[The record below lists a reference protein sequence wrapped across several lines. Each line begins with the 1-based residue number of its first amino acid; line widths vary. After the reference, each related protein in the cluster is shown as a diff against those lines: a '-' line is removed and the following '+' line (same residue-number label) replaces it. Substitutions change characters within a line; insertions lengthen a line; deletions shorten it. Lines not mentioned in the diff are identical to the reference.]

1 MTRRAPAY
9 QVLLVLLLS
18 VNFGILFFD
27 RNALNFLMPFVQPEL
42 KLTFTQV
49 GLLSSA
55 LSLTWAG
62 SGILI
67 GRWSDRVGRKKVFI
81 VAAGVVFSLC
91 SFLSG
96 IAASFLTL
104 LYARLVMGAAEG
116 AVLPISHSLAAAE
129 VAPERRGLAMG
140 VVQNLGSCFLG
151 AFLAPVLLPIFASM
165 FGWRHA
171 FFIAGA
177 PGLLLALL
185 ILLFVQ
191 DPLPPESNAHREHLT
206 LAQAFQHKNMILCVL
221 IAILMVSYLVITL
234 TFMPLYLTRM
244 SKLPPQTAGWLMGV
258 LGISATIGS
267 FVIPAIS
274 DWIGRRPV
282 MIAVPFISLL
292 LPLGVLYLAPSVRI
306 LAPVFFV
313 GWAMNGI
320 FPMFMA
326 TIPSETLPP
335 KYVATAAGI
344 VMGLGEIIGGVCSP
358 FFAGWASDR
367 AGLNVVLWIL
377 AGLTL
382 TAGLLAFFLDET
394 APRKRQQSNYA

>member
-1 MTRRAPAY
+1 MTRRHPAY
-9 QVLLVLLLS
+9 QFFLVPLLGL
-18 VNFGILFFD
+18 NFGILFFD

-42 KLTFTQV
+42 KLTFKQV

-55 LSLTWAG
+55 LSLTWAI

-67 GRWSDRVGRKKVFI
+67 GRWSDRLGRKKVFI
-81 VAAGVVFSLC
+81 VVAGVIFSLC

-96 IAASFLTL
+96 LAVGFLSL
-104 LYARLVMGAAEG
+104 LGARLIMGAAEG
-116 AVLPISHSLAAAE
+116 AVLPISHSLAADE

-151 AFLAPVLLPIFASM
+151 AFLAPLLLPIFATK

-185 ILLFVQ
+185 IWMFVR
-191 DPLPPESNAHREHLT
+191 DPLPEERTTHDHLT
-206 LAQAFQHKNMILCVL
+206 LAQAFKYKNMILCVL

-234 TFMPLYLTRM
+234 TFMPLYLTQI
-244 SKLPPQTAGWLMGV
+244 SKLSAETAGRLIGV

-267 FVIPAIS
+267 FAIPALS
-274 DWIGRRPV
+274 DWIGRRPI
-282 MIAVPFISLL
+282 MIAIPFISLL
-292 LPLGVLYLAPSVRI
+292 LPLGVLYLAPSATI
-306 LAPVFFV
+306 LTPVFFV
-313 GWAMNGI
+313 GWAMNSI

-335 KYVATAAGI
+335 RYVATGTGI
-344 VMGLGEIIGGVCSP
+344 VMGLGEVIGGVCSP
-358 FFAGWASDR
+358 FLAGWASDV
-367 AGLNVVLWIL
+367 AGLHAVMWIL

-382 TAGLLAFFLDET
+382 VAGFLAFFLDET
-394 APRKRQQSNYA
+394 APRKRVL